1 MVFLT
6 QKSIYATNIWFSFVF
21 DSVLE
26 QDHLLNLI
34 VLGGYAKG

>member
-6 QKSIYATNIWFSFVF
+6 QKSIYTNIWFSFVF

-34 VLGGYAKG
+34 ALGGYAKG